1 MQSSSLFFVMAIG
14 FLSGNSSCDSNH
26 VEIEALMAFK
36 HNIFSDTHGVLT
48 NWNGMDS
55 SPCNWTGVSCIP
67 GTWKVNKLSLG
78 GTNFTG
84 HLVPELGN
92 LTHLVYLNLSANQF
106 NGTIPSELGR
116 LKSLTVLDL
125 SYNNFRGH
133 LVPAL
138 GNLIHLNLSANKF
151 SGTIPSELGRL
162 KSLIVLDLG
171 YNNLQGQIPIQLGRL
186 QSLEFLCLRNNRNL
200 SGNIPSVIGKMS
212 SLKILWASFCN
223 LSGSIPP
230 EIGQLINLQYLD
242 LAGNRLSGTIPV
254 EIAKLKNLMDLELYR
269 NEIEGHIPSIL
280 GNMTNLKV
288 LGLAHNQ
295 LNGSIPL
302 ELSKLQL
309 LQGLSLQSNNLSGD
323 IPVQLCQLKNLLWF
337 GCFRNQLT
345 GSIPKDVNQL
355 KKLRYLN
362 LDKNKLS
369 GSIPLEVG
377 DLRDLEFLHLS
388 SNHFSGV
395 VPEEFRR
402 LTNLQVLSVANNSLS
417 GEIPQDLGY
426 LPNLWFLHAQSNNLG
441 GHIPLTLAN
450 LRQLKH
456 LDLSNNRIAGI
467 IPAVLANCSNLRYI
481 QLDNNELYGEIPSEL
496 SYLRNLS
503 ILTVSHNHLKGRIPE
518 SFASLGKLKVIN
530 LSKNGFVGTLPHS
543 WEQNEELQILMLGY
557 NKLEGS
563 LPSWIWR
570 LKKLILLDLSNNN
583 LTGQISIHASQVQA
597 LERQFNRSLQLDKE
611 KFTDSIPAISSS
623 YKFWSHLF
631 EAVEVDPIIFNF
643 KGYELPFSQ
652 FYTIEMFLDLS
663 GNQLSGRIPSEIGL
677 LKVRYLREVNISRNQ
692 LRGNIPKSI
701 GDVTSLESLDL
712 SNNYL
717 EGRIP
722 DELSRLHGLEM
733 LDFSHNNLSGPIP
746 IVKLWPHTPMV
757 QLLAYSAEHFP
768 KHGFAEVQGFARY
781 SIVLYGGQFNTFNAS
796 SYVGNIELC
805 GPPLSASCTRNN
817 SSEQPSSGRET
828 DKRYTVVIIAG
839 SIVGSILILG
849 LSFCC
854 YMYSSRKSIGHLNM
868 HSFDDNLKLKVEDI
882 SKCHNNANVISE
894 SSLSVVYKAT
904 LADGRVVAVKKFK
917 LNEQMHVERNFKRE
931 CKILS
936 KIRHRNLVRIMGAF
950 SNSNIKALVLQFI
963 PNGSLDTHLHAFSTC
978 ALSLEKRLNIAVGIA
993 QAMLYLHEESGIG
1006 EIVHCDLKPSNVLLD
1021 DDFEA
1026 HVTDFGIAK
1035 LIDPKAIEY
1044 SLSSTVIGSIGYIAP
1059 EFAYGKKVSKEV
1071 DIYSFGILLLE
1082 IVSGKRPTSDEF
1094 KGEISLHEWVRS
1106 SFPDRVFERVD
1117 STLTSNATSGERLQ
1131 IISLLRL
1138 ALLCCQESPRDRP
1151 SMRKILAN
1159 LKQIKC
1165 NMRFADNLN
1174 MESVNRIIWEP
1185 C

>member
-1 MQSSSLFFVMAIG
+1 MQSISLFFVMAIA
-14 FLSGNSSCDSNH
+14 FLLANSCDSND

-36 HNIFSDTHGVLT
+36 RNIFNDTRGVLT

-55 SPCNWTGVSCIP
+55 NPCNWTGVSCIP
-67 GTWKVNKLSLG
+67 GAWRVNKLSLG

-84 HLVPELGN
+84 HLVPALGN
-92 LTHLVYLNLSANQF
+92 LTHLVHLNLSANKL

-116 LKSLTVLDL
+116 MKSLTVLDL
-125 SYNNFRGH
+125 S
-133 LVPAL
+133 
-138 GNLIHLNLSANKF
+138 
-151 SGTIPSELGRL
+151 
-162 KSLIVLDLG
+162 

-186 QSLEFLCLRNNRNL
+186 QSLEFLSLRNNSNI

-212 SLKILWASFCN
+212 NLKILWVSFCN

-230 EIGQLINLQYLD
+230 EIGQLINLECLD
-242 LAGNRLSGTIPV
+242 LTGNRLSGTIPI
-254 EIAKLKNLMDLELYR
+254 EIAKLKSLTDLELYM

-280 GNMTNLKV
+280 GNVTNLKV
-288 LGLAHNQ
+288 LALGHNR

-302 ELSKLQL
+302 ELSKLQH
-309 LQGLSLQSNNLSGD
+309 LQGLYLQNNNLSGD

-337 GCFRNQLT
+337 GLFRNQLT
-345 GSIPKDVNQL
+345 GSIPKGVNQL

-362 LDKNKLS
+362 LSRNKLS
-369 GSIPLEVG
+369 GSIPLEIG
-377 DLRDLEFLHLS
+377 DLRDLEYLGLS
-388 SNHFSGV
+388 SNDFSGV

-402 LTNLQVLSVANNSLS
+402 LTNLQVLSMANNNLS

-426 LPNLWFLHAQSNNLG
+426 LPNLWLLHAQSNNLG
-441 GHIPLTLAN
+441 GYLPLTLAH

-456 LDLSNNRIAGI
+456 LDLSNNRISGT
-467 IPAVLANCSNLRYI
+467 IPTVLANCSR
-481 QLDNNELYGEIPSEL
+481 L
-496 SYLRNLS
+496 S
-503 ILTVSHNHLKGRIPE
+503 
-518 SFASLGKLKVIN
+518 
-530 LSKNGFVGTLPHS
+530 
-543 WEQNEELQILMLGY
+543 
-557 NKLEGS
+557 
-563 LPSWIWR
+563 

-583 LTGQISIHASQVQA
+583 FTGQISIHVSQVQA
-597 LERQFNRSLQLDKE
+597 LEKQFNHSLQLEKE
-611 KFTDSIPAISSS
+611 KFTDSVPAISSS
-623 YKFWSHLF
+623 YKIWSHLS
-631 EAVEVDPIIFNF
+631 VPVVDPIIFNF
-643 KGYELPFSQ
+643 KGHELAFSQ
-652 FYTIEMFLDLS
+652 FYTREMFLDLS

-733 LDFSHNNLSGPIP
+733 LDFSYNNLSGPIP
-746 IVKLWPHTPMV
+746 K
-757 QLLAYSAEHFP
+757 
-768 KHGFAEVQGFARY
+768 
-781 SIVLYGGQFNTFNAS
+781 GGQFDTFNAS
-796 SYVGNIELC
+796 SYVGNIDLC
-805 GPPLSASCTRNN
+805 GSPLSASCRRNN
-817 SSEQPSSGRET
+817 SSEQPSSDRET
-828 DKRYTVVIIAG
+828 DKRYTVVIIAS

-854 YMYSSRKSIGHLNM
+854 YMHSSRKSIEHLKI
-868 HSFDDNLKLKVEDI
+868 HSFEHNLKLKLEDI
-882 SKCHNNANVISE
+882 SEYIGDGHNNANVISE
-894 SSLSVVYKAT
+894 TSLSVVYKAT
-904 LADGRVVAVKKFK
+904 LADGHVVAIKKFK
-917 LNEQMHVERNFKRE
+917 VNEQMNVERNFKRE

-950 SNSNIKALVLQFI
+950 SNSNTKALVLRFM
-963 PNGSLDTHLHAFSTC
+963 PNGSLDMHLHAFSTC
-978 ALSLEKRLNIAVGIA
+978 TLSLEKRLNIAVGIA

-1026 HVTDFGIAK
+1026 HVADFGIAK
-1035 LIDPKAIEY
+1035 LIDPKAIQY
-1044 SLSSTVIGSIGYIAP
+1044 SLSSRVIGSIGYIAP

-1082 IVSGKRPTSDEF
+1082 IASGKTPTSDEF

-1117 STLTSNATSGERLQ
+1117 STLISHATSGERLQ

-1138 ALLCCQESPRDRP
+1138 ALPCSQASPRDRP
-1151 SMRKILAN
+1151 SMREILSI
-1159 LKQIKC
+1159 LKHIKC
-1165 NMRFADNLN
+1165 NTRFENNLT

-1185 C
+1185 HYSQYSAWEGSTSGDSIT